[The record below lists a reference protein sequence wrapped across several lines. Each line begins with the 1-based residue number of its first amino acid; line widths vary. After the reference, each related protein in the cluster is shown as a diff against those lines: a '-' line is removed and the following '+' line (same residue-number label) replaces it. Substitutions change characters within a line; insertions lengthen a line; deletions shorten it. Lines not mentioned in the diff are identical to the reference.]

1 MFISFENSF
10 ETNLYIIN
18 NIIIF
23 SELAVR
29 QINDQMLLFER
40 SFVANEDLVEDDK
53 TR

>member
-1 MFISFENSF
+1 MFISFENYF
-10 ETNLYIIN
+10 VTNHIIN
-18 NIIIF
+18 NIINF

-40 SFVANEDLVEDDK
+40 SFIANEDLVDDDK